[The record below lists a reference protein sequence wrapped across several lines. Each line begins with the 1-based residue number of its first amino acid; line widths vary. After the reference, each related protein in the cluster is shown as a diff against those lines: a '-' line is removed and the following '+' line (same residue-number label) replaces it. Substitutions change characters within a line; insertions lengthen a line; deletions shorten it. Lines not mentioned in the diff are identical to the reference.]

1 MEDDDESL
9 LVPEEPPEDEDT
21 TSSYGAESSCP
32 AIKLLKDGSS
42 SFGSFEKKS
51 ASFSS
56 IVTAIRV
63 AKWMAKAY
71 GYTSKQ
77 KSLFIPQDKVNCK
90 QIEQY
95 H

>member
-1 MEDDDESL
+1 MEEDGEPL

-21 TSSYGAESSCP
+21 KSSYGAESSCP
-32 AIKLLKDGSS
+32 TIKALKEGSS
-42 SFGSFEKKS
+42 SFESFEKKRQ
-51 ASFSS
+51 AFSS

-77 KSLFIPQDKVNCK
+77 KSLFIPQDQVYHI
-90 QIEQY
+90 QIE
-95 H
+95 

>member
-1 MEDDDESL
+1 MEDDVESL
-9 LVPEEPPEDEDT
+9 LVPEEPPEEEDT
-21 TSSYGAESSCP
+21 KSSYGAESSCP
-32 AIKLLKDGSS
+32 TIKLLKEGSS
-42 SFGSFEKKS
+42 SFESFEKKS

-77 KSLFIPQDKVNCK
+77 KSLFISQDKVNYN
-90 QIEQY
+90 QIE
-95 H
+95 

>member
-21 TSSYGAESSCP
+21 KSSYGAESTCP
-32 AIKLLKDGSS
+32 TIKLLKEGSS
-42 SFGSFEKKS
+42 SFESFEKKS

-56 IVTAIRV
+56 IVSAIRV

-77 KSLFIPQDKVNCK
+77 KSLFISQDKVNYY
-90 QIEQY
+90 QIE
-95 H
+95 